1 MHLWNA
7 LLLTVEIV
15 EISWHIIII
24 IILCGDWFHIL
35 YLLIF
40 PVNKSHKVLIQ
51 GNVGAKDH
59 ALLCSHQ
66 KPLAQPRYF
75 LSVT

>member
-1 MHLWNA
+1 MHSVNLWNA

-24 IILCGDWFHIL
+24 IIILCGDWFFIL

-59 ALLCSHQ
+59 A
-66 KPLAQPRYF
+66 
-75 LSVT
+75 